1 MYLQLGLKAIV
12 VLLPPLFKNDFP
24 NKQTMATPSNMECA
38 SKAINVH
45 NIYKTLGFTD
55 KKLREL
61 SLKMTNPYSL
71 MIYNCHGDFNIGAL
85 CRTAS
90 CFSAKKIFT
99 VGRRK
104 FDRRTL
110 VGAHH
115 YTPVIRLDSIEDPV
129 TWFDDQEMYPVFIE
143 QGGTDISDFNF
154 TNLWNEFSPCLVV
167 GSECDGVPEVFMELF
182 PDSPRISI
190 AQSGLIRSLNVATA
204 GAVALEHIYYA
215 HRNNVIDKYGLI

>member
-1 MYLQLGLKAIV
+1 
-12 VLLPPLFKNDFP
+12 
-24 NKQTMATPSNMECA
+24 MATPSNMECA
-38 SKAINVH
+38 SKDINVH
-45 NIYKTLGFTD
+45 NIYKTLGLSD
-55 KKLREL
+55 ENLRKL
-61 SLKMTNPYSL
+61 SVKMTNPYSL

-115 YTPVIRLDSIEDPV
+115 YTPVIRLDCIFDPV
-129 TWFDDQEMYPVFIE
+129 NWFVDQKMYPVFIE
-143 QGGTDISDFNF
+143 QGGVDINDFKF
-154 TNLWNEFSPCLVV
+154 TNLWNDLSPCLVV
-167 GSECDGVPEVFMELF
+167 GSECDGVPEDFIALF

-204 GAVALEHIYYA
+204 GAIALENIYYA
-215 HRNNVIDKYGLI
+215 HRDNVIGKYGLI